1 MSATKTYRQCR
12 LRLGTEETTGWIET
26 RGAKVGAH
34 VELFAGS
41 STFWEV
47 VVEVFADVTLDHAQL
62 REQQQLN
69 RNSLPSVQGM
79 SR

>member
-1 MSATKTYRQCR
+1 MSAKTYRQCR
-12 LRLGTEETTGWIET
+12 LRLGTQETTGWIET
-26 RGAKVGAH
+26 RGAQVGKH

-41 STFWEV
+41 SDRWE

-79 SR
+79 TR